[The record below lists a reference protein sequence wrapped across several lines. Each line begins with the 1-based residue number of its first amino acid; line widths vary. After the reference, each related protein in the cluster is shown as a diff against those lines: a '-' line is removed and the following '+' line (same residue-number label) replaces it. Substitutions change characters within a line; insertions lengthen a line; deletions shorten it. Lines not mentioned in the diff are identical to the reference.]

1 MPPRV
6 KTLWIKEEY
15 LQQIL
20 EGRKTV
26 EVRVGYHNILRLRAG
41 DLLELNGEHRYVVC
55 RVAHYRDFE
64 ELLAHE
70 DAARIAPG
78 LEPGELLQA
87 LRSLYPPEKEA
98 LGVVALEIADARR
111 VAGTSDGTQRDISG

>member
-26 EVRVGYHNILRLRAG
+26 EVRVGYPNILRLRAG
-41 DLLELNGEHRYVVC
+41 DLLELNGEYRYVVC

-78 LEPGELLQA
+78 LEPSELLRA

>member
-1 MPPRV
+1 MSPRV

-20 EGRKTV
+20 DGRKTI
-26 EVRVGYHNILRLRAG
+26 EVRVGYSNILRLKPG
-41 DLLELNGEHRYVVC
+41 DLLELNGQHRYVVC

-70 DAARIAPG
+70 DPTRIAPD
-78 LEPGELLQA
+78 LEPNELLRS
-87 LRSLYPPEKEA
+87 LRSLYPPDREA
-98 LGVVALEIADARR
+98 LGVVALEIAA
-111 VAGTSDGTQRDISG
+111 AEPMASSG